1 MNGAKYSFP
10 RRFGILFALLAISG
24 ACGYLLLQH
33 FASNPEETRIDPD
46 IQKGRKIAD
55 TSASPDSIHSDN
67 VSGESSDIIGE
78 ASAGADYSS
87 NWEHPAWPGSPV
99 LETLESEPGQ
109 SGVFR
114 RVTVVRPHDLSYPVR
129 IEEKM
134 RRDPVTQREEI
145 LRHLEMVADRVLVKL
160 HSGHTREELD
170 SAVSGFGGRLLTRVG
185 DGDLFLVQLP
195 DADVKSVP
203 EALDALMADGLLI
216 EYVEPDYVYHAFI
229 TPDDSLFDSQWNH
242 NNTGQDG
249 GLVDTDIDAPEG
261 WDILNDASGVI
272 VAIND
277 TGVLY
282 THEDLAGNMW
292 VNPGE
297 IPADGIDNDG
307 NGIIDDIHGL
317 NAIDNTGNPLDDNGH
332 GTHVA
337 GIIGAIGNNGIGVA
351 GVAWN
356 VQLMALKFL
365 SASGSGTL
373 SDIIRCIDYARVN
386 GADIM
391 NNSWGGGGFSNS
403 LRDAIVRARDA
414 GIIFVAAAGNEAND
428 NDVNPSYP
436 ASYDLGNIL
445 SVASLTRRNALSS
458 FTNFGSS
465 TVDLAAP
472 GSDILSTYNDSDSSY
487 IALSGT
493 SMATPNIS
501 GILALLKAHFPGVNY
516 LSLIDRI
523 LAGADS
529 ITDMKGTSVT
539 GGRANLQRSLS
550 LDEVQEFPRIVQGL
564 SDRGAILGDSVAFSV
579 IATGG
584 EPLAYNW
591 TKDDQ
596 VLPGENSATLN
607 LTEISAEQAGIYEVT
622 VSNSAGSTSNRASL
636 FIGAPSTAL
645 REALDDPSINWITLG
660 NAEWTAQTLI
670 TSDGVD
676 AGVSGAIGNLQKS
689 RLQTTVT
696 GPGVISFFWKVSSER
711 FFDFLDFYI
720 DGKLQNFIHGETPW
734 APQTY
739 EVGAGIHILEW
750 IYDKDLF
757 LALGNDA
764 GYLDRFLFE
773 ADSFTPPT
781 ITRNPESVVILAG
794 ADVTF
799 SVEAEGSQ
807 PLSYQWGKNG
817 TPIGG
822 ATQSTLVLTNV
833 GVSDEGDY
841 TVTVS
846 NVAGTATSAAARLTV
861 STIIDPPLIVIQ
873 PQDLIAIT
881 GSTAALTVVVEGT
894 TPLLYSWFK
903 DSQILKDTNASS
915 LVFDNVGQ
923 QDEGDYLVFI
933 RNSAGSV
940 ISATASLSVVEA
952 LIAPIITRQ
961 PQSLDVVQ
969 GITATFTVVAGGN
982 PPLSYQWFK
991 DGAAISDQINSSLT
1005 ITSAQPG
1012 DAGVYTVTITNPFGS
1027 TASAPAFLTVEASS
1041 SSISEALDNLEQA
1054 WSTTGN
1060 ALWFFQNAVSRDG
1073 EDALQSGAL
1082 TGLQSSAIHTTII
1095 GAGQISFYWKVSS
1108 EQNLDLLNFYIND
1121 ILMDSIS
1128 GILDWRL
1135 ATFEVSEGIND
1146 LRWEYQK
1153 NLSQSAGQDA
1163 GWVDLV
1169 EFVPFDTE
1177 KPRFT
1182 IHPQDRIGIEGGAAS
1197 FTVEVVGE
1205 NPISLQWQK
1214 DGIDLPGA
1222 TSAVLE
1228 LDGLVPEDAGEYRVV
1243 ASNGF
1248 GSTTGRAGVL
1258 SVFQSL
1264 FTFPDA
1270 LDNESFTWD
1279 VAGDAPWFGQ
1289 SEVTIDGSDALQSGS
1304 VGNLQISTFSTT
1316 VKGPMTLSF
1325 WWKVSSEED
1334 FDFLQ
1339 LRMDSVLLGEISGER
1354 AWRQILLTVPEGDRK
1369 LEWSYVKDSAMSAGQ
1384 DAGWI
1389 DRVKIISANGSPLI
1403 FDQPESLTIA
1413 EGENAILTVEAIGS
1427 DFLTYDWFIGQSGD
1441 TSDFQIN
1448 PLKGTFSTNVLSESA
1463 SYWVRVSNSFGFVD
1477 SHTVTV
1483 TVDPQTPRSSDAVIV
1498 GGSGSVLGLNVVH
1511 PIGNVYD
1518 QILMAG
1524 QSVAVQADPDQITRV
1539 TFLDENDDIVIA
1551 EFAGSGTL
1559 TITLDPATFEP
1570 PAPPVNYNQPNVNYV
1585 KGRASFQ
1592 IFGATRDTWFSVF
1605 SLGELNIPFQNSSI
1619 FPASIIK
1626 NNVTSDGIADVSFL
1640 EFRETTEMG
1649 GILAGNALFT
1659 AEDQFVGIIASDVN
1673 VVHLV
1678 AIGDIDARDDAIPLI
1693 IFHSESEFGQ
1703 LVITGGDMRQTNDY
1717 PVFLS
1722 VIGSAPGF
1730 QSIKTQDGI
1739 RSSGTLVPERPI
1751 EARFQNGL
1759 QEIDIPLDQ

>member
-1 MNGAKYSFP
+1 MNGAMHRFP
-10 RRFGILFALLAISG
+10 RRFGIIFVLLAISG

-33 FASNPEETRIDPD
+33 FTSAPD
-46 IQKGRKIAD
+46 ESQSDSVIHGGRKIAD
-55 TSASPDSIHSDN
+55 TSGSPDSYHSDK

-78 ASAGADYSS
+78 DSAGVDSS
-87 NWEHPAWPGSPV
+87 SSWEHPAWPGSLV
-99 LETLESEPGQ
+99 LETLESAPGRA
-109 SGVFR
+109 GVFR
-114 RVTVVRPHDLSYPVR
+114 RVTVVRPPDLSYPVR

-134 RRDPVTQREEI
+134 SRDPVTQREKI
-145 LRHLEMVADRVLVKL
+145 LRRLEMVADRVLVKL
-160 HSGHTREELD
+160 HSGHTREELV
-170 SAVSGFGGRLLTRVG
+170 SAVSGFGGRLVTQVG
-185 DGDLFLVQLP
+185 DQELFLVQLP
-195 DADVKSVP
+195 DAGGGSVP
-203 EALDALMADGLLI
+203 EALDALMADGLLV
-216 EYVEPDYVYHAFI
+216 EYAEPDYVYHAFATI
-229 TPDDSLFDSQWNH
+229 PDDSLFNRQWNH

-249 GLVDTDIDAPEG
+249 GLADADIDAPEG

-282 THEDLAGNMW
+282 THEDLAANMW

-297 IPADGIDNDG
+297 IPEDGIDNDG
-307 NGIIDDIHGL
+307 NGIIDDIHGF

-337 GIIGAIGNNGIGVA
+337 GIIGAVGNNGIGVA

-414 GIIFVAAAGNEAND
+414 GIIFVASAGNEANN
-428 NDVNPSYP
+428 NDANPSYP

-445 SVASLTRRNALSS
+445 SVASSTRQNTLSS

-472 GSDILSTYNDSDSSY
+472 GSDIVSTYNDSDNSY
-487 IALSGT
+487 RALSGT
-493 SMATPNIS
+493 SMAAPQIS

-516 LSLIDRI
+516 LGLIDRI

-529 ITDMKGTSVT
+529 ITEMQGTSVT
-539 GGRANLQRSLS
+539 GGHANLQRSLS

-564 SDRGAILGDSVAFSV
+564 FDRSAVLGDSVDFSV

-584 EPLAYNW
+584 EPLAYTW
-591 TKDDQ
+591 TKDGE
-596 VLPGENSATLN
+596 VLPGENSATLG
-607 LTEISAEQAGIYEVT
+607 LTEISTEQAGIYEVT
-622 VSNSAGSTSNRASL
+622 VSNSAGSTSNKASL
-636 FIGAPSTAL
+636 FVGVPSTAL
-645 REALDDPSINWITLG
+645 GEALDDPSINWITLG
-660 NAEWTAQTLI
+660 NAEWTAQTFV

-689 RLQTTVT
+689 RLQTTVS
-696 GPGVISFFWKVSSER
+696 GPGVISFYWKVSSER
-711 FFDFLDFYI
+711 FFDFLVFYI
-720 DGKLQNFIHGETPW
+720 DGNLQNLIAGDTPW
-734 APQTY
+734 DPQTY
-739 EVGAGIHILEW
+739 EVEAGVHLLEW
-750 IYDKDLF
+750 VYDKDLF

-773 ADSFTPPT
+773 ADTFTPPT
-781 ITRNPESVVILAG
+781 ITQNPESVIILAG

-807 PLSYQWGKNG
+807 PLSYQWEKSG
-817 TPIGG
+817 TPISG
-822 ATQSTLVLTNV
+822 ATQSTLVLSNV

-861 STIIDPPLIVIQ
+861 SAIDPPVINIQ

-881 GSTAALTVVVEGT
+881 GSTATLTVVVEGT
-894 TPLLYSWFK
+894 PPLLYSWFK
-903 DSQILKDTNASS
+903 DSQILEDTNASS
-915 LVFDNVGQ
+915 LVFDNVDS
-923 QDEGDYLVFI
+923 QDEGDYLVWI

-940 ISATASLSVVEA
+940 ISATANLSVVEA

-961 PQSLDVVQ
+961 PQNLDVVR
-969 GITATFTVVAGGN
+969 GISATFTVVAGGN

-991 DGAAISDQINSSLT
+991 DGAAIPGQINSSLT
-1005 ITSAQPG
+1005 LTSVQPG
-1012 DAGVYTVTITNPFGS
+1012 DAGIYTVTIANPFGS

-1041 SSISEALDNLEQA
+1041 SSISEALDNFEQV

-1073 EDALQSGAL
+1073 EDALQSGVI
-1082 TGLQSSAIHTTII
+1082 TDLQSSAIHTTIT
-1095 GAGQISFYWKVSS
+1095 GPGQISFYWKVSS
-1108 EQNLDLLNFYIND
+1108 ERNLDLLNFYIND
-1121 ILMDSIS
+1121 VLVDSIS
-1128 GILDWRL
+1128 GILDWKL
-1135 ATFEVSEGIND
+1135 AAFEVIEGTHDI
-1146 LRWEYQK
+1146 RWEYQK
-1153 NLSQSAGQDA
+1153 NISQSAGQDA

-1169 EFVPFDTE
+1169 EYVPFDTE

-1205 NPISLQWQK
+1205 NPISMQWQK

-1228 LDGLVPEDAGEYRVV
+1228 LGGIVPEDAGEYRVV

-1248 GSTTGRAGVL
+1248 GSTTSRAGVL
-1258 SVFQSL
+1258 SVFQGL
-1264 FTFPDA
+1264 FTYSDA
-1270 LDNESFTWD
+1270 LDNESFIWD

-1316 VKGPMTLSF
+1316 VKGPLVLSY
-1325 WWKVSSEED
+1325 WWRVSSED
-1334 FDFLQ
+1334 NFDFLQ
-1339 LRMDSVLLGEISGER
+1339 LRMDSILLGEISGER
-1354 AWRQILLTVPEGDRK
+1354 AWRQIILTVPEGDHE
-1369 LEWSYVKDSAMSAGQ
+1369 LEWSYVKDSGLSAGQ

-1389 DRVKIISANGSPLI
+1389 DRVKIISDNGAPLI
-1403 FDQPESLTIA
+1403 FNQPESLTIA
-1413 EGENAILTVEAIGS
+1413 EGDNALLTVEAIGS
-1427 DFLTYDWFIGQSGD
+1427 GLLTYDWFRGQSGD
-1441 TSDFQIN
+1441 TSDFQQSPFNGI
-1448 PLKGTFSTNVLSESA
+1448 FSTAALSASA

-1483 TVDPQTPRSSDAVIV
+1483 TVDPQIPRSSDTVVV
-1498 GGSGSVLGLNVVH
+1498 GGSGSVMGLNLVH

-1524 QSVAVQADPDQITRV
+1524 QSVAVQADPGQITRIV
-1539 TFLDENDDIVIA
+1539 FLDENDDIVMA
-1551 EFAGSGTL
+1551 EFAGPGTL

-1570 PAPPVNYNQPNVNYV
+1570 PAPPVNYDQPNVNYV

-1592 IFGATRDTWFSVF
+1592 IFGATRDTWFAVF

-1619 FPASIIK
+1619 FPESIIK
-1626 NNVTSDGIADVSFL
+1626 NNVNYDGIADVSFL
-1640 EFRETTEMG
+1640 EFLETTEMG

-1659 AEDQFVGIIASDVN
+1659 AEDQFVGIVAFEVKVI
-1673 VVHLV
+1673 HMV
-1678 AIGDIDARDDAIPLI
+1678 AIGDIDAKGEAIPII
-1693 IFHSESEFGQ
+1693 IFDPESEFSQ
-1703 LVITGGDMRQTNDY
+1703 LVITGGDMRQSNDF

-1722 VIGSAPGF
+1722 VNGSAPGF

-1739 RSSGTLVPERPI
+1739 RSSGTLVPEKLI

-1759 QEIDIPLDQ
+1759 QEIEIPVDQ